1 MPWRKCLVTLNL
13 VTRLVF
19 GLFLFFNL
27 AFFKVFQNNFWNKRM
42 VFRFENCSCGWKCW
56 ECSWEKFEEIQFFPL
71 FSRYGEVVPLGSN
84 YLPSYAEG
92 VRTGIKELGPKLLG
106 LDPRQT
112 RVIYSVMDYE
122 LKGHPYVKSPIDM
135 ACWDILGKVTKI
147 WKQCMLGILNIHEI
161 VRIL

>member
-1 MPWRKCLVTLNL
+1 M
-13 VTRLVF
+13 
-19 GLFLFFNL
+19 
-27 AFFKVFQNNFWNKRM
+27 
-42 VFRFENCSCGWKCW
+42 
-56 ECSWEKFEEIQFFPL
+56 
-71 FSRYGEVVPLGSN
+71 
-84 YLPSYAEG
+84 PSYAKG

-147 WKQCMLGILNIHEI
+147 
-161 VRIL
+161 